1 MSMENDVSTVAIYY
15 QRSKAVQEEFKLI
28 ELTTER
34 ELLVSQLEGI
44 IRDVK
49 ESRKEL
55 DDDTLLDSFT
65 LFNKVRDVT
74 IQLLKAIAA
83 WQISF
88 TRPIR
93 PTLLQCDYMVEKIVK
108 HMDFIN
114 ASKIRKIFN
123 FQFFR
128 GNALLLPFP
137 NLRNDTPIK
146 VGQALGKE
154 IKKFSTPTEADVVAA
169 YQVLLNSLPDEVYK
183 EQLVSIEKWL
193 IGPWIPRV
201 WISNSNKKYFTVAK
215 PVTPSNTSTAQSG
228 ALVEEGGGATTKVR
242 AKRGA
247 AVGDLGGSGA
257 APSSNLPSSQDVSS
271 KTDKRR
277 ASKLFK
283 RRNQMLSKEAENILT
298 LTDAEGTGGE
308 ESQGGVDAPLSVEEQ
323 EELQQLE
330 LYYKELESM
339 FLPKLGRRAVQT
351 IVVGGRRMSSVA
363 RSARRRTSLFLA
375 HTTQGDM
382 KAAEEAIKSTNT
394 NAFVRTNAQLIA
406 KRDRILQDRR
416 EGDVAYQSHTLCA
429 PPPPPTT

>member
-1 MSMENDVSTVAIYY
+1 MSVDSEPTTGAIYY

-34 ELLVSQLEGI
+34 ELVVSQLEAI

-83 WQISF
+83 WQMSF

-93 PTLLQCDYMVEKIVK
+93 PNLLQCDYMVEKVVK
-108 HMDFIN
+108 HIDFIN

-123 FQFFR
+123 FQFLR

-154 IKKFSTPTEADVVAA
+154 IKKFSNPVEADVVAA

-193 IGPWIPRV
+193 LGPWVPRV
-201 WISNSNKKYFTVAK
+201 WISNSNKKYFTITK
-215 PVTPSNTSTAQSG
+215 PSTPGNTTGAQSANG
-228 ALVEEGGGATTKVR
+228 MEDGGGAPKVR

-247 AVGDLGGSGA
+247 VMADFAGGGVTSSA
-257 APSSNLPSSQDVSS
+257 NISSAQDAPLKSDR
-271 KTDKRR
+271 RR
-277 ASKLFK
+277 ASKLYK
-283 RRNQMLSKEAENILT
+283 RRNQMLSKEAENIL
-298 LTDAEGTGGE
+298 
-308 ESQGGVDAPLSVEEQ
+308 
-323 EELQQLE
+323 
-330 LYYKELESM
+330 
-339 FLPKLGRRAVQT
+339 
-351 IVVGGRRMSSVA
+351 
-363 RSARRRTSLFLA
+363 
-375 HTTQGDM
+375 
-382 KAAEEAIKSTNT
+382 
-394 NAFVRTNAQLIA
+394 
-406 KRDRILQDRR
+406 
-416 EGDVAYQSHTLCA
+416 
-429 PPPPPTT
+429 